1 MVPEIQ
7 NDIDRILCHFEPF
20 PLLAIQ
26 KIKNFEKMKNI
37 PANSIILKMCT
48 INHNHMMFGS

>member
-7 NDIDRILCHFEPF
+7 NDIDRILCHFGPF
-20 PLLAIQ
+20 SPLAIQ